1 MHSCSKP
8 PLIGGGGFNTIFGSY
23 LRYAQGGRGEQRSV
37 SYIGVYSMTRERIA
51 EGEREKTGKIAW
63 TKIAW
68 HKDVSFATLLSA
80 RYRHLSPSPVQPT
93 RYFRLR

>member
-1 MHSCSKP
+1 
-8 PLIGGGGFNTIFGSY
+8 
-23 LRYAQGGRGEQRSV
+23 
-37 SYIGVYSMTRERIA
+37 MTRERIA